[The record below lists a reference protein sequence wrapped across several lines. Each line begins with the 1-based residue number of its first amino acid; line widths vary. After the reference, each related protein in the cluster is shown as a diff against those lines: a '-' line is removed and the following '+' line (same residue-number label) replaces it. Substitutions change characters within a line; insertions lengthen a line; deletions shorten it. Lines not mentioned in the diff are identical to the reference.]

1 MLLLERRAA
10 ELDSTLGSERTR
22 VIALQGE
29 KDLLRGEVAHWRD
42 EAARHRDRAR
52 RIEARLTAQ
61 HEQVQELLAAVDL
74 LERAAG

>member
-1 MLLLERRAA
+1 
-10 ELDSTLGSERTR
+10 

-29 KDLLRGEVAHWRD
+29 NKLLRVEVDHWRD
-42 EAARHRDRAR
+42 EATRHRDRAR
-52 RIEARLTAQ
+52 RLEARLAAQ